1 MQRRQLPNVPRTICR
16 VSFRGR
22 VIAAS
27 IFLVL
32 VALFGLLWLTA
43 NEKIDMGWWLEP
55 CGFKQRYDL
64 PCPTCGMTTSVFAFV
79 RGRIFE
85 SFYIQPAAA
94 LFCCVLVAAAF
105 LAFLAAVFGLYFT
118 FLRRF
123 LSEVKTRH
131 VIMWLVIIV
140 AAGWAVTLAREISRG

>member
-1 MQRRQLPNVPRTICR
+1 
-16 VSFRGR
+16 
-22 VIAAS
+22 
-27 IFLVL
+27 L
-32 VALFGLLWLTA
+32 VALFGLLWLAA

-94 LFCCVLVAAAF
+94 LLCCVLIAGVF
-105 LAFLAAVFGLYFT
+105 LAFLAAAFGLYFS
-118 FLRRF
+118 FVRRF

-140 AAGWAVTLAREISRG
+140 AAGWAVTLAREISSG